1 MRAGGWGR
9 EVLSRFSVS
18 RSHRRAEWIEHDRRF
33 RHDIGIVRSRR
44 DRRSGERL
52 HRVSSAE
59 VRGRSTVE
67 EDRVGADSAVLDVEG
82 RLVLY
87 LDVQVRL
94 VGVAGVAA
102 RPTRWRSRRCVD
114 EERRRG
120 GPPPGRPRKPRRPT
134 PGHRVRRRATRRTC
148 REGWPQPA
156 GPEEPE
162 VRGLQ
167 RPGSAA
173 EQARGACPETD
184 PPDRH
189 DEGHEQAEGDHG
201 HHRLTRLICPDPG
214 DERGDLDD
222 QLAVSEHRRAGK
234 FPGLGQAG

>member
-1 MRAGGWGR
+1 MVRGQPRMQQGRPPRRCGARRPLPTGAVGCRYARTTTSRGRRAGMRAGGWGR

-156 GPEEPE
+156 GPG
-162 VRGLQ
+162 RT
-167 RPGSAA
+167 RSSRTAA
-173 EQARGACPETD
+173 P
-184 PPDRH
+184 
-189 DEGHEQAEGDHG
+189 
-201 HHRLTRLICPDPG
+201 RLG
-214 DERGDLDD
+214 G
-222 QLAVSEHRRAGK
+222 RAG
-234 FPGLGQAG
+234 AGSLPRDGSSGSP

>member
-1 MRAGGWGR
+1 MCRCGSSELPESQQGQPVGGRGDASTRKGDEEGRRQADPESPDDQRLGIGCVDAPHVERAGK
-9 EVLSRFSVS
+9 
-18 RSHRRAEWIEHDRRF
+18 A
-33 RHDIGIVRSRR
+33 
-44 DRRSGERL
+44 
-52 HRVSSAE
+52 
-59 VRGRSTVE
+59 GRSQQ
-67 EDRVGADSAVLDVEG
+67 D
-82 RLVLY
+82 
-87 LDVQVRL
+87 Q
-94 VGVAGVAA
+94 
-102 RPTRWRSRRCVD
+102 
-114 EERRRG
+114 
-120 GPPPGRPRKPRRPT
+120 
-134 PGHRVRRRATRRTC
+134 
-148 REGWPQPA
+148 
-156 GPEEPE
+156 EEPE